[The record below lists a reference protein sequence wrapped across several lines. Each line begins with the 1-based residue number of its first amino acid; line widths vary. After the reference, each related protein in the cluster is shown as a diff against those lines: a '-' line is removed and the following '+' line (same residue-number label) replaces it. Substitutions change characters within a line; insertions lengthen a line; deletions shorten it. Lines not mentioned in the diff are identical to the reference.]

1 MIHLKISELGGK
13 TVIELNEADLAKLG
27 GAIGD
32 TVKLDE
38 SAIEILSSES
48 ETERQLAVVR
58 EVMVDYRETLDAL
71 AR

>member
-1 MIHLKISELGGK
+1 MIHLKISEVAGK
-13 TVIELNEADLAKLG
+13 TVMELTEADLAKLG

-38 SAIEILSSES
+38 SAVEILSGES
-48 ETERQLAVVR
+48 ETDRQLAIAR
-58 EVMVDYRETLDAL
+58 QVMVDYRETLEAL

>member
-1 MIHLKISELGGK
+1 MIHLKISELDGK
-13 TVIELNEADLAKLG
+13 TVMELNEADLAKLG

-38 SAIEILSSES
+38 SAIEILSGKS
-48 ETERQLAVVR
+48 ETERQLAIAR
-58 EVMVDYRETLDAL
+58 QVMIDYRETLDAL

>member
-1 MIHLKISELGGK
+1 MIHLKISEVAGK
-13 TVIELNEADLAKLG
+13 TVMELNDADLAKLG

-38 SAIEILSSES
+38 SAIEILSGGS
-48 ETERQLAVVR
+48 ETERQLAIAR
-58 EVMVDYRETLDAL
+58 QVMIDYRETLDAL

>member
-1 MIHLKISELGGK
+1 MIHLKISELDGK
-13 TVIELNEADLAKLG
+13 TVMELNEADLAKLG

-38 SAIEILSSES
+38 SAIEILSGES
-48 ETERQLAVVR
+48 ETERQLAIAR
-58 EVMVDYRETLDAL
+58 QVMIDYRETLDAL